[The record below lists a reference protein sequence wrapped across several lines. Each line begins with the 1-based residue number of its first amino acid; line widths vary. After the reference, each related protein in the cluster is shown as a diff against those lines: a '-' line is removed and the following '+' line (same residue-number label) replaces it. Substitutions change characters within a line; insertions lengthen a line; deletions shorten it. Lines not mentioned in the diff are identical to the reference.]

1 MMHNFSHSP
10 ASLDGKISV
19 LSGALG
25 DIGLATVSALLER
38 GARVAMCDLT
48 PESDA
53 QARLE
58 SLFPSAQ
65 DSLFYARVDVS
76 DETQVESWLTN
87 VAARWGAP
95 SVAISNAAIV
105 KAGSALGVDA
115 ASWRRQIEVNLNG
128 AFWVA
133 RSAARL
139 MLEAQIEGRIVLV
152 GSWAA
157 HAPHPQISAY
167 SVAKAGLRMA
177 CQCLALEL
185 APHGILVNE
194 IAPGFVDAGLSAQ
207 LFAADETLKARS
219 CERVP
224 TGEMLL
230 AEEVARE
237 IMALCDFSRRHLTGS
252 FVVVDGGLSLLVGNS
267 RTP

>member
-1 MMHNFSHSP
+1 MNIFADSP
-10 ASLDGKISV
+10 QPLSGKIAV

-38 GARVAMCDLT
+38 GARVALGDLA
-48 PESDA
+48 PESEA
-53 QARLE
+53 QVRLE
-58 SLFPSAQ
+58 ALFPDAL
-65 DSLFYARVDVS
+65 DSLFYTRVDVS
-76 DETQVESWLTN
+76 DETEVESWLAR
-87 VAARWGAP
+87 VAAQHGTP

-105 KAGSALGVDA
+105 EAGSALEVDA
-115 ASWRRQIEVNLNG
+115 TVWRRQIEVNLNG

-133 RSAARL
+133 RGAARL
-139 MLEAQIEGRIVLV
+139 MLASGVEGRIVLV

-157 HAPHPQISAY
+157 HAPHPQICAY

-194 IAPGFVDAGLSAQ
+194 VAPGFVDAGLSAQ
-207 LFAADETLKARS
+207 LFAADERLKTRS
-219 CERVP
+219 RERVP
-224 TGEMLL
+224 TGEILL

-237 IMALCDFSRRHLTGS
+237 ILALCDFSRRHLTGS
-252 FVVVDGGLSLLVGNS
+252 CVVVDGGLSLLVGN
-267 RTP
+267 PQVL

>member
-1 MMHNFSHSP
+1 MHKFSNSS
-10 ASLDGKISV
+10 ASLDGRIAIV
-19 LSGALG
+19 SGALG

-38 GARVAMCDLT
+38 GACVAMGDLM
-48 PESDA
+48 PEPEA
-53 QARLE
+53 QTRLE
-58 SLFPSAQ
+58 ALFPGTQ
-65 DSLFYARVDVS
+65 DALSYTCVDVS
-76 DETQVESWLTN
+76 DESQVESWLTS
-87 VAARWGAP
+87 VAAQWGAP

-105 KAGSALGVDA
+105 KERNALEVDA
-115 ASWRRQIEVNLNG
+115 TSWRRQMEVNLNG

-133 RSAARL
+133 RNAARL
-139 MLEAQIEGRIVLV
+139 MLASQTAGRIVFV

-157 HAPHPQISAY
+157 HAPHPQITAY

-207 LFAADETLKARS
+207 LFAADETLKTRS
-219 CERVP
+219 QERVP
-224 TGEMLL
+224 TGEILL

-237 IMALCDFSRRHLTGS
+237 VLAVCDFSRRHLTGS
-252 FVVVDGGLSLLVGNS
+252 CVVVDGGLSLLVGNPK
-267 RTP
+267 TP

>member
-1 MMHNFSHSP
+1 MHNFSNSP
-10 ASLDGKISV
+10 DLLDGKIAV

-38 GARVAMCDLT
+38 GTRVALGDLV
-48 PESDA
+48 PKSNA
-53 QARLE
+53 QTRLNT
-58 SLFPSAQ
+58 LFPGAQ
-65 DSLFYARVDVS
+65 DSLFYTRVDVS
-76 DETQVESWLTN
+76 DETQVESWLTS
-87 VAARWGAP
+87 VAAHWETP

-105 KAGSALGVDA
+105 EAGSALEVEA

-139 MLEAQIEGRIVLV
+139 MLASQIEGRIVLV

-167 SVAKAGLRMA
+167 SVAKAGVRMA

-194 IAPGFVDAGLSAQ
+194 VAPGFVDAGLSAQ
-207 LFAADETLKARS
+207 LFAADETLKTRS
-219 CERVP
+219 QKRVP
-224 TGEMLL
+224 TGGILL

-237 IMALCDFSRRHLTGS
+237 VLALCDFSRHHLTGS
-252 FVVVDGGLSLLVGNS
+252 CVVVDGGLSLLVGNPKTS
-267 RTP
+267 

>member
-1 MMHNFSHSP
+1 MHHFSHSP
-10 ASLDGKISV
+10 LSLDGKVAV

-38 GARVAMCDLT
+38 GARVALGDLT
-48 PESDA
+48 HESDA
-53 QARLE
+53 QTRLE
-58 SLFPSAQ
+58 TLFPDAQ
-65 DSLFYARVDVS
+65 NSLFYSRVDVS
-76 DETQVESWLTN
+76 DDLQVESWLTS
-87 VAARWGAP
+87 VAAHWETPA
-95 SVAISNAAIV
+95 VAISNAAIV
-105 KAGSALGVDA
+105 EAGSALEVDA
-115 ASWRRQIEVNLNG
+115 AAWRRQIEVNLNG

-207 LFAADETLKARS
+207 IFAQDETLKTRS
-219 CERVP
+219 QKRVP
-224 TGEMLL
+224 TGEILL
-230 AEEVARE
+230 AEEVALE
-237 IMALCDFSRRHLTGS
+237 ILALCDFSRRHLTGS
-252 FVVVDGGLSLLVGNS
+252 CVVADGGLSLLVGNPN
-267 RTP
+267 TL